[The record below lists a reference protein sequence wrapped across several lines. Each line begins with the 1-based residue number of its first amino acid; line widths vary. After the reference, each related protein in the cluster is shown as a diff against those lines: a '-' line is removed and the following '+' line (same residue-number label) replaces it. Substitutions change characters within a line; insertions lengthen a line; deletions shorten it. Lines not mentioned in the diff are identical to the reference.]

1 MLQIKCL
8 SVQLESFLGLG
19 LHFMGMPRGAELE
32 QTVTCLNNIDITEH
46 CGVFWLVVFFTE
58 LCL

>member
-46 CGVFWLVVFFTE
+46 CGVFWLVVFFY
-58 LCL
+58 